1 MHRALKTPFLLSWGM
16 KLPTGGFRLNH
27 DGQTHTHIHKHTH
40 KHIRTHTHTHTRTH
54 THTCK
59 HTHIYTHT
67 HTHASLSVDITGCE
81 YMETVELSQRREY
94 CHRAVQ
100 DPRFGVTEQ
109 MSLCVLAI
117 CKHTLMQKSDTT
129 QITYLFAPCIH
140 RNTVTLHKIT
150 YLFAP
155 CKITYQLFPEDI

>member
-1 MHRALKTPFLLSWGM
+1 MLNSW
-16 KLPTGGFRLNH
+16 LRSSLHVQFSSRSHIYTH
-27 DGQTHTHIHKHTH
+27 AHTHTHIHKHTH

-117 CKHTLMQKSDTT
+117 CKHTLMHTLPKLRTF
-129 QITYLFAPCIH
+129 LFHAYIGTP
-140 RNTVTLHKIT
+140 
-150 YLFAP
+150 
-155 CKITYQLFPEDI
+155 